1 MPSVKCPIANCTY
14 VTEDVE
20 ASIVTA
26 LIQAHQLQHANT
38 PAIQHV
44 KAEKVRRPTISP
56 GGTSEEWAYFII
68 RWKEYTESTS
78 ISGKDLIV
86 QLLEC
91 CDDGLRKDL
100 TRSAGGTLT
109 TKSEKDVLELIQKLA
124 VRVENKIVARLALH
138 EMQQDRDEPV
148 RLFCAR
154 LRGQAN
160 TCQYFTRCSKPG
172 CDTDV
177 HYTEDIVKDCLIKG
191 LCDED
196 IRLDIVGSHNEE
208 KPLEDI
214 LARIESKESAK
225 RSFSRLNHETVNKI
239 KSTFKKSQSHS
250 AVDKETKCTYCGNP
264 NHGDGKDRELRKLK
278 CPAYGNSCSK
288 CNIRNHYPHLC
299 RSKGK
304 KNKDKHIT
312 AGINTTESDSDSA
325 SLCSLGFEMVST
337 LRQKYVVLDHHQYDD
352 MCDKWLRKSSKEQPY
367 IKLTIETNPTDYTSL
382 GFSLKKAPRAILV
395 EGMADTGCQS
405 CLAGLNIARR
415 LGLSEQ
421 DLIPV
426 TMRMHTANQNSI
438 KILGA
443 AIVRFY
449 GDSQSGN
456 LYQTKQILYITDS
469 SDKLFLS
476 RETCVALG
484 IISATFPTIGE
495 IGSIDDDEDEVCTCP
510 KRELPPVPPKNP
522 PLPPTP
528 ENVPKLKEYLLE
540 YYKASTF
547 NTCPHQMLPLMQGPP
562 MHLMIDE
569 NATPVAH
576 HTPVPVPIH
585 WQEQVKADLD
595 RDVALG
601 VLEKVPVGNP
611 VTWCHR
617 MVVCAK
623 QSGKPRR
630 TIDFQPLKGT

>member
-14 VTEDVE
+14 ATEDVE

-68 RWKEYTESTS
+68 RWKEYTEATS

-124 VRVENKIVARLALH
+124 VRVENKIVARLVLH
-138 EMQQDRDEPV
+138 EMQQNRDEPV
-148 RLFCAR
+148 RHFSAR

-172 CDTDV
+172 CDTDI

-225 RSFSRLNHETVNKI
+225 RSFSRINPETVNKI

-304 KNKDKHIT
+304 RNKDKHIT
-312 AGINTTESDSDSA
+312 AVINTTESDSDSA
-325 SLCSLGFEMVST
+325 SLCSLGLEMVST
-337 LRQKYVVLDHHQYDD
+337 L
-352 MCDKWLRKSSKEQPY
+352 
-367 IKLTIETNPTDYTSL
+367 
-382 GFSLKKAPRAILV
+382 G
-395 EGMADTGCQS
+395 
-405 CLAGLNIARR
+405 
-415 LGLSEQ
+415 
-421 DLIPV
+421 
-426 TMRMHTANQNSI
+426 
-438 KILGA
+438 
-443 AIVRFY
+443 
-449 GDSQSGN
+449 
-456 LYQTKQILYITDS
+456 
-469 SDKLFLS
+469 
-476 RETCVALG
+476 
-484 IISATFPTIGE
+484 
-495 IGSIDDDEDEVCTCP
+495 
-510 KRELPPVPPKNP
+510 
-522 PLPPTP
+522 
-528 ENVPKLKEYLLE
+528 
-540 YYKASTF
+540 
-547 NTCPHQMLPLMQGPP
+547 
-562 MHLMIDE
+562 
-569 NATPVAH
+569 
-576 HTPVPVPIH
+576 
-585 WQEQVKADLD
+585 
-595 RDVALG
+595 
-601 VLEKVPVGNP
+601 
-611 VTWCHR
+611 
-617 MVVCAK
+617 
-623 QSGKPRR
+623 
-630 TIDFQPLKGT
+630 